1 MAVESQENS
10 ASAANRLE
18 NRNVVK
24 GIAPNPAQFLASGL
38 AGAHE
43 QSGASATRAGE
54 KKIHPETEACTGDED
69 SVAEAM
75 LQHSPILSDRVEW
88 SRAPK
93 YRPQQQQK
101 KETYPDPSQ
110 IDVRTILGEASS
122 VLRVRNWALQ
132 SYACACD

>member
-24 GIAPNPAQFLASGL
+24 GIAPNPAQFLASG
-38 AGAHE
+38 AHE
-43 QSGASATRAGE
+43 HCGAGATRAGE

-69 SVAEAM
+69 SVAGAM

-93 YRPQQQQK
+93 YR
-101 KETYPDPSQ
+101 S
-110 IDVRTILGEASS
+110 
-122 VLRVRNWALQ
+122 
-132 SYACACD
+132 